1 VLLLPLTQLQ
11 WLFALRRPSLRLR
24 LVLLQLLLWLRR
36 PSRPPYSALRLLRA
50 S

>member
-24 LVLLQLLLWLRR
+24 LVLLLPL
-36 PSRPPYSALRLLRA
+36 PSPRLPSFQHVSALQLPRA